1 VLDDGRSERPL
12 VVRDR
17 LVVGRDPSCDVSDA
31 DPRLSRRHAEFL
43 MTPRGLVVRDLESR
57 NGVRL
62 NGRIVREA
70 LLEPGDLV
78 EMAHLSLRFEDDAHQ
93 NPADRAFP
101 ADPPRPV
108 EGVRVKDGFEDD
120 RTRLVNAPSPESMAE
135 TGEESTST
143 ARDFGDVTLRIPAM
157 AADAS
162 PRARRFGVID
172 LVASRWGI
180 VVLAQGIGLA
190 MLVFAITAL
199 PLLNWAAGTAEPVRP
214 GLVARLLAAPFVA
227 SVVGGALV
235 ASLIARTT
243 ARGLKS
249 S

>member
-1 VLDDGRSERPL
+1 
-12 VVRDR
+12 
-17 LVVGRDPSCDVSDA
+17 
-31 DPRLSRRHAEFL
+31 

-78 EMAHLSLRFEDDAHQ
+78 EMAHLSLRFEDDARS

-101 ADPPRPV
+101 AESPRPV
-108 EGVRVKDGFEDD
+108 DGVRVKEGFEDD
-120 RTRLVNAPSPESMAE
+120 RTRLVTAPPPSSVSSS
-135 TGEESTST
+135 GEQSTST

-157 AADAS
+157 ADGVT
-162 PRARRFGVID
+162 PRLRLGVVD
-172 LVASRWGI
+172 LLASRWGI
-180 VVLAQGIGLA
+180 VVLAQGVGLA
-190 MLVFAITAL
+190 VLVFAITAL
-199 PLLNWAAGTAEPVRP
+199 PLLNWAGAAAAPVRP
-214 GLVARLLAAPFVA
+214 GFVAGLLAAPLVA

-249 S
+249 

>member
-1 VLDDGRSERPL
+1 MLDDGRTERPL

-78 EMAHLSLRFEDDAHQ
+78 EMAHLSLRFEDDARQ

-101 ADPPRPV
+101 ADIPRPV
-108 EGVRVKDGFEDD
+108 DGVRVKEGFEDD
-120 RTRLVNAPSPESMAE
+120 RTRLLTTPQSTAE
-135 TGEESTST
+135 TGEASTST
-143 ARDFGDVTLRIPAM
+143 SRDFGDVTLRIPAM
-157 AADAS
+157 PDGVS
-162 PRARRFGVID
+162 PRTHRFGLFD
-172 LVASRWGI
+172 LLASRWG
-180 VVLAQGIGLA
+180 VAVLVQGVALA
-190 MLVFAITAL
+190 VLVFVVTAL
-199 PLLNWAAGTAEPVRP
+199 PLLNWAGSTVGPIHP
-214 GLVARLLAAPFVA
+214 GLVVRLLAAPLVA
-227 SVVGGALV
+227 AVVGGALV
-235 ASLIARTT
+235 ASMIARTT